1 MSNPEPVPSIESIIE
16 DFVQDYDADVAAIHQ
31 LCLVGAITI
40 EQQTAE
46 SEERWKH
53 HMKRAKARHER
64 ICAHERLKGQIKEVK
79 RCIKGMG
86 AAAHLMDR
94 AELQERLAELEAL
107 QTQLEGKTK

>member
-64 ICAHERLKGQIKEVK
+64 ICANQR
-79 RCIKGMG
+79 
-86 AAAHLMDR
+86 
-94 AELQERLAELEAL
+94 
-107 QTQLEGKTK
+107 